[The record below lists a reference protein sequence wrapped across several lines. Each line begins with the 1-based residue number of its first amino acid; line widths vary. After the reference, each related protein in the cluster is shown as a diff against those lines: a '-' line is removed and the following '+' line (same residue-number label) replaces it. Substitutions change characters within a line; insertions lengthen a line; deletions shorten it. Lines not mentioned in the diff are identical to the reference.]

1 MNRLLKKGTSP
12 KLRKKVV
19 VRYSILFI
27 FYMISIAD
35 AIDDQIDLV
44 HGLFPNEGTDRFI
57 QNTLYF
63 ILNINGFFIAI
74 VRLSEP
80 YVFEQL
86 KKIFKKTEQK
96 KSDKYAEESLCHF
109 VNSVMNIE
117 FVYLILI
124 GIDNFFGRNIDAISN
139 DSKINITK
147 GVDRITVLSISQV
160 SYKDIDKWD
169 VKEAPEDET
178 MRFRKE
184 SIKRNSIN
192 EDMSIIARN
201 SSEIPE
207 DKKTFSSARIERHNS

>member
-1 MNRLLKKGTSP
+1 
-12 KLRKKVV
+12 
-19 VRYSILFI
+19 
-27 FYMISIAD
+27 MI
-35 AIDDQIDLV
+35 
-44 HGLFPNEGTDRFI
+44 P
-57 QNTLYF
+57 
-63 ILNINGFFIAI
+63 
-74 VRLSEP
+74 
-80 YVFEQL
+80 
-86 KKIFKKTEQK
+86 
-96 KSDKYAEESLCHF
+96 
-109 VNSVMNIE
+109 
-117 FVYLILI
+117 I